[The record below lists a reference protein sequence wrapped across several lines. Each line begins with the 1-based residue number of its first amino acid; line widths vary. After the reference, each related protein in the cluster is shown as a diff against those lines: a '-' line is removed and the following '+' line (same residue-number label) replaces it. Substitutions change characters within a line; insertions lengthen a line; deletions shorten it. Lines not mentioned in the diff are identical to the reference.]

1 MPVNSEHWDKLTEEK
16 WQNLA
21 EKYLLEISEN
31 SGKKYEEENNKWGI
45 IVTEFQFTSSP
56 ELQWKFILLTV
67 SLAETD
73 EQLGD
78 IAAGGIEH
86 LLGWHGEKY
95 IEIFEQEVQQNPKFA
110 RALTGVWKYMMSD
123 EVWTRIQKLQAQ
135 VKDKLL

>member
-1 MPVNSEHWDKLTEEK
+1 MPVISEHWDKLTEEK

-31 SGKKYEEENNKWGI
+31 SGKKYEEGNKKWGI

-56 ELQWKFILLTV
+56 ELQWKFIFLTV

-86 LLGWHGEKY
+86 LL
-95 IEIFEQEVQQNPKFA
+95 V
-110 RALTGVWKYMMSD
+110 L
-123 EVWTRIQKLQAQ
+123 AQ
-135 VKDKLL
+135 RKIY